1 MRKKL
6 VDEDVMNYA
15 YLAKITL
22 TDLFRI
28 NDLKAYTFKAWRCI
42 RQTRFK
48 FFGLD
53 RNVVFKLRS
62 RFKLPLISH

>member
-1 MRKKL
+1 
-6 VDEDVMNYA
+6 MNYA

-22 TDLFRI
+22 TDL
-28 NDLKAYTFKAWRCI
+28 KAYTFKACRCI

-53 RNVVFKLRS
+53 WIETWCLSFAVDSNSLSLVTNYTFSGHFLQ
-62 RFKLPLISH
+62 